1 MRFKGKFMRRNKISL
16 NKKLGT
22 YATIDLGTNN
32 CRLLIARP
40 TPHSFTVID
49 SFSKITRLG
58 EGLAENNVISQ
69 KAAGNT
75 ITALKKCALKLQ
87 KHNLSQSRFVATA
100 ACRRALNGQ
109 EFINLVE
116 QETGI
121 KLEIISEQE
130 EARLAVVACVPLLN
144 RQVSKTLVFDI
155 GGGST
160 QISWAHVDLNGQVRI
175 EGFTSIPMGV
185 VTVSEGF
192 FGYEI
197 TPKDYKVIASR
208 MMPLLEEFEKKYNI
222 SEYIENNKVQMIGTS
237 GTVTTIAAFH
247 LNLNT
252 YVKSV
257 VDGLNLSFDDVAK
270 VQRKFEKM
278 PIKDRIKH
286 PCIGEK
292 RSDLVM
298 AGFAIL
304 DTILNFWP
312 VGELTVS
319 DRGLRE
325 GVLMDLMGRDSDKV
339 KYE

>member
-1 MRFKGKFMRRNKISL
+1 MI
-16 NKKLGT
+16 KKQNTTPKKVGT
-22 YATIDLGTNN
+22 YAAIDLGTNN

-40 TPHSFTVID
+40 TPHSFSVVD

-69 KAAGNT
+69 KAGRNT
-75 ITALKKCALKLQ
+75 IEALKRCAAKLE
-87 KHNLSQSRFVATA
+87 KHPIAKSRFIATA

-109 EFINLVE
+109 EFIKLIE
-116 QETGI
+116 KETGI
-121 KLEIISEQE
+121 KLEIVSEKE

-144 RQVSKTLVFDI
+144 RQVSRTLVFDI

-160 QISWAHVDLNGQVRI
+160 QVSWAHVGVDGQVTI

-197 TPKDYKVIASR
+197 TPKDYKVIALR
-208 MMPLLEEFEKKYNI
+208 MKPLLEEFEKKYNI
-222 SEYIENNKVQMIGTS
+222 REYIANNAVQMIGTS
-237 GTVTTIAAFH
+237 GTVTTITAFH
-247 LNLNT
+247 LNLQN
-252 YVKSV
+252 YSKSV
-257 VDGLNLSFDDVAK
+257 VDGFNLGFDDIAR

-278 PIKDRIKH
+278 PIKERMKH
-286 PCIGEK
+286 PCIGER

-304 DTILNFWP
+304 DTIINFWP

-325 GVLMDLMGRDSDKV
+325 GLLMDLMQKDSDRV
-339 KYE
+339 KYEKKND